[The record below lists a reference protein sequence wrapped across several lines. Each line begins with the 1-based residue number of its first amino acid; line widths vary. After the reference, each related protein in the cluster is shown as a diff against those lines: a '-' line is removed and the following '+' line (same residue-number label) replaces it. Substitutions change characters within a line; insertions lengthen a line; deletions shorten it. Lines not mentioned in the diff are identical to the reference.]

1 MTAVASRRNTSIVIC
16 HDGDFE
22 YLQDY
27 QNNSECDPILNNSR
41 IKRLIANSMSTSLIF
56 ATVS

>member
-1 MTAVASRRNTSIVIC
+1 MTAVVLRRKTWIVIC

-27 QNNSECDPILNNSR
+27 QNNSECEPILNNSR
-41 IKRLIANSMSTSLIF
+41 IKRLSFIR
-56 ATVS
+56 

>member
-41 IKRLIANSMSTSLIF
+41 IKRLILIIAGQRMRPVF
-56 ATVS
+56 GR